1 MRRIVR
7 IFASAML
14 GAAALIALG
23 APALGQQAVLVSAD
37 VATFENGYRTGFMQ
51 GSKVFNERKERI
63 GTIADFVLVRDLAP
77 AAILQVGG
85 FLEMGSHFV
94 AVPFKS
100 FMIENSGRRIMLPGA
115 TREALRNFP
124 EFKFRN

>member
-1 MRRIVR
+1 MRRNVR
-7 IFASAML
+7 DFTAAML
-14 GAAALIALG
+14 ALAALIAPG
-23 APALGQQAVLVSAD
+23 APARAQQAVLMSAD

-85 FLEMGSHFV
+85 FLDIGSHFV
-94 AVPFKS
+94 AVPFNS
-100 FMIENSGRRIMLPGA
+100 FKVENAGRRIVLPGA
-115 TREALRNFP
+115 T
-124 EFKFRN
+124 

>member
-7 IFASAML
+7 VFASVVL
-14 GAAALIALG
+14 GAATLIALG
-23 APALGQQAVLVSAD
+23 APALGQQPVLVSAD

-85 FLEMGSHFV
+85 FLDMGSHFV

>member
-1 MRRIVR
+1 
-7 IFASAML
+7 ML

-63 GTIADFVLVRDLAP
+63 GTIADFVRLPVTEAVDAFATLAFESREQPPVTDNVRVLFCVIAQRLVDLA
-77 AAILQVGG
+77 LQCVD
-85 FLEMGSHFV
+85 
-94 AVPFKS
+94 PQ
-100 FMIENSGRRIMLPGA
+100 
-115 TREALRNFP
+115 
-124 EFKFRN
+124 

>member
-14 GAAALIALG
+14 GAAALIALD

-115 TREALRNFP
+115 TREALRSFP

>member
-14 GAAALIALG
+14 GAAALIALD

>member
-1 MRRIVR
+1 MKIARIL
-7 IFASAML
+7 ASAVPR
-14 GAAALIALG
+14 AAALIMLA
-23 APALGQQAVLVSAD
+23 APALAQPAVLMSAD
-37 VATFENGYRTGFMQ
+37 VATFENGYRTGWMQ

-63 GTIADFVLVRDLAP
+63 GSIADFVLVRDLAP

-85 FLEMGSHFV
+85 FLETGSHFV
-94 AVPFKS
+94 AVPFKN
-100 FMIENSGRRIMLPGA
+100 FVIEDQGRKIVLPGA